1 MKNYLKNVVVVVVV
15 FVAHSWLVG
24 SRFSKDT
31 RAAVAQNSDQIFL
44 PHLLFLLPPT
54 TTTTSVRRVVWPNDV
69 SPNDAISMEGGDID
83 QWIHLHL
90 PIILDLLRL
99 WV

>member
-1 MKNYLKNVVVVVVV
+1 MKNYLKNVVVV

-44 PHLLFLLPPT
+44 PHLLFLLTPPT
-54 TTTTSVRRVVWPNDV
+54 TTSVHRVVWPNDV
-69 SPNDAISMEGGDID
+69 SPNDAMSMEGGGHRSVDSFA
-83 QWIHLHL
+83 
-90 PIILDLLRL
+90 PTYYP
-99 WV
+99 

>member
-44 PHLLFLLPPT
+44 PHLLFLLTPPT
-54 TTTTSVRRVVWPNDV
+54 TTTSVHRVVWPNDV
-69 SPNDAISMEGGDID
+69 SPNDAMSMEGGGHRSVDSFA
-83 QWIHLHL
+83 
-90 PIILDLLRL
+90 PTYYP
-99 WV
+99 

>member
-1 MKNYLKNVVVVVVV
+1 MKNYLKNVVVVVVVV

-44 PHLLFLLPPT
+44 PHLLFLLTPPT
-54 TTTTSVRRVVWPNDV
+54 TTSVHRVVWPNDV
-69 SPNDAISMEGGDID
+69 SPNDAMSMEGGGHRSVDSFA
-83 QWIHLHL
+83 
-90 PIILDLLRL
+90 PTYYP
-99 WV
+99 

>member
-1 MKNYLKNVVVVVVV
+1 MKNYLKNVVVVV

-44 PHLLFLLPPT
+44 PHLLFLLTPPT
-54 TTTTSVRRVVWPNDV
+54 TTSVHRVVWPNDV
-69 SPNDAISMEGGDID
+69 SPNDAMSMEGGGHRSVDSFA
-83 QWIHLHL
+83 
-90 PIILDLLRL
+90 PTYYP
-99 WV
+99 

>member
-44 PHLLFLLPPT
+44 PHLLFLLTPPT
-54 TTTTSVRRVVWPNDV
+54 TTSVHRVVWPNDV

-90 PIILDLLRL
+90 PTILDLLRF

>member
-1 MKNYLKNVVVVVVV
+1 MKNYLKNVVVVVV

-44 PHLLFLLPPT
+44 PHLLFLLTPPT
-54 TTTTSVRRVVWPNDV
+54 TTSVHRVVWPNDV
-69 SPNDAISMEGGDID
+69 SPNDAMSMEGGG
-83 QWIHLHL
+83 
-90 PIILDLLRL
+90 R
-99 WV
+99 